1 MNWFALASISAL
13 LSAAAAVA
21 QKRVLFRTAALEF
34 AFLVSVVTLALSAW
48 VPAKLD
54 VFAFDSRT
62 LALLAFK
69 SVISGVAFLL
79 VMKALERNEL
89 SNALP
94 MLGLTPALVAVL
106 AQFVLRQPMR
116 GAEWGALALMVTGTT
131 LLESR
136 DGAALTQSW
145 RDAWRDGRHKY
156 VAGALALFAF
166 SAIADK
172 LLVSGMKVPPFV
184 VLFHQHVI
192 YVALFGAMLAVRRTT
207 FATLAARTREHWPL
221 LLTIGLLTIGYRWFQ
236 LLATKAGPVALVLAT
251 KRTSIVYASLAG
263 GSLCKEQRVLIRV
276 AGSALIVAAGFL
288 LLGRE

>member
-1 MNWFALASISAL
+1 MNWFALASASAL
-13 LSAAAAVA
+13 LSAAAAIA

-54 VFAFDSRT
+54 VLAFDSRT

-136 DGAALTQSW
+136 DGAGLAQSW
-145 RDAWRDGRHKY
+145 REAWRDGRHQY

-184 VLFHQHVI
+184 VLFHQHVV
-192 YVALFGAMLAVRRTT
+192 YVALFGAMLAARRTPL
-207 FATLAARTREHWPL
+207 ATLAARAREHWPL
-221 LLTIGLLTIGYRWFQ
+221 LLTIGVLTIGYRWFQ

-263 GSLCKEQRVLIRV
+263 GSLFREQRVLIRV
-276 AGSALIVAAGFL
+276 AGAALIVTAGFL